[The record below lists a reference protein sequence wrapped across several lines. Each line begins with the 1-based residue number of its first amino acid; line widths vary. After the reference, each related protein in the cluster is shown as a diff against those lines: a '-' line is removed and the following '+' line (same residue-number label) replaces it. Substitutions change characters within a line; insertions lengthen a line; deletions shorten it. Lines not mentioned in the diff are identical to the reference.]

1 MAMMMA
7 GGHGHENPNANYMNG
22 RGFWL
27 FYILILAG
35 AHLILLSIPIDMFSV
50 PWVWTFTNVG
60 HNAISFWVFH
70 WIKSTPWLSFDQGD
84 YFLPCTFTFRLHT
97 TVQVCAKSVIIKFA
111 EVDNT
116 EA

>member
-60 HNAISFWVFH
+60 HNAITFCVFH

-84 YFLPCTFTFRLHT
+84 FFCFILLIARCSARIRIP
-97 TVQVCAKSVIIKFA
+97 
-111 EVDNT
+111 D
-116 EA
+116 